1 MDNFLEY
8 VTNPDIRHWVVF
20 VVVLSILLFID
31 LFSHRDDKHE
41 TRKNAIAWSIVWI
54 GVGLAFSGYVWWE
67 HGGIK
72 AQEYI
77 AAYLIEKALSVDNL
91 FVFLLIFGSLK
102 IPKENQRR
110 VLSWGIFGALIFR
123 GLFIWLGVAA
133 LQQWSWM
140 TYVLAGILALGAI
153 KAFFEDPNAEHEDS
167 KLVAWLSNHIPITD
181 KLHGHDFFAKVA
193 GKWVATPLFV
203 ALIAIELTDVL
214 FAIDS
219 VPAALSVSDDPY
231 LVYASN
237 AFAILGLR
245 SLYIAMSHV
254 LDDLEYL
261 HYGLALVLFF
271 AAIKIGFHE
280 QLPISP
286 AVSIG
291 VIILMIGGSVL
302 ASLMWPSKA
311 ALANR
316 AARAEEDA
324 E

>member
-1 MDNFLEY
+1 MENFLEY
-8 VTNPDIRHWVVF
+8 VTNPDIRHWIVF
-20 VVVLSILLFID
+20 VVVLSILLFVD
-31 LFSHRDDKHE
+31 LFSHRDEKHE
-41 TRKNAIAWSIVWI
+41 TRKNAIWWSIIWI
-54 GVGLAFSGYVWWE
+54 GVGLAFSLYVWWE
-67 HGGIK
+67 HDGVM

-110 VLSWGIFGALIFR
+110 VLSWGIFGALVFR

-133 LQQWSWM
+133 LEQWSWV
-140 TYVLAGILALGAI
+140 TYVLAGILAVGAI
-153 KAFFEDPNAEHEDS
+153 KAFFEDPNAEQEDS
-167 KLVAWLSNHIPITD
+167 KLVAWLSGHIPITH
-181 KLHGHDFFAKVA
+181 KLYGHDFFAREA

-203 ALIAIELTDVL
+203 ALISIELTDIL

-219 VPAALSVSDDPY
+219 VPAALSVSHDPY

-245 SLYIAMSHV
+245 SLYIAMSHI

-261 HYGLALVLFF
+261 HYGLALVLLF
-271 AAIKIGFHE
+271 AAVKIGFHDVFE
-280 QLPISP
+280 ISP

-291 VIILMIGGSVL
+291 AILLIIGVSVV
-302 ASLMWPSKA
+302 ASIKWPSEA
-311 ALANR
+311 ALARR
-316 AARAEEDA
+316 AARDTDA
-324 E
+324 Q

>member
-1 MDNFLEY
+1 MENFVTY
-8 VTNPDIRHWVVF
+8 VTNPEIRHWVVF

-31 LFSHRDDKHE
+31 LFSHRDEKHE
-41 TRKNAIAWSIVWI
+41 TRKNAMIWSVVWI
-54 GVGLAFSGYVWWE
+54 GFGLAFSLYVFWE
-67 HGGIK
+67 HGAVD
-72 AQEYI
+72 AQEYL

-110 VLSWGIFGALIFR
+110 VLSWGIFGALVFR

-133 LQQWSWM
+133 LEQWAWV
-140 TYVLAGILALGAI
+140 TYVLAGILAIGAI
-153 KAFFEDPNAEHEDS
+153 KAFFENPHAEHEDS
-167 KLVAWLSNHIPITD
+167 KLVEWLSNHIPITN
-181 KLHGHDFFAKVA
+181 KLHGHDFVAKVS
-193 GKWVATPLFV
+193 GKWVATPLLI
-203 ALIAIELTDVL
+203 ALISIELTDIL

-219 VPAALSVSDDPY
+219 VPAALSVSKNTY

-271 AAIKIGFHE
+271 AAVKIGLHE
-280 QLPISP
+280 QIHISP

-291 VIILMIGGSVL
+291 AILAIIGGSVA
-302 ASLMWPSKA
+302 ASVWWPSEAAKA
-311 ALANR
+311 RR
-316 AARAEEDA
+316 AMKDDTE
-324 E
+324 